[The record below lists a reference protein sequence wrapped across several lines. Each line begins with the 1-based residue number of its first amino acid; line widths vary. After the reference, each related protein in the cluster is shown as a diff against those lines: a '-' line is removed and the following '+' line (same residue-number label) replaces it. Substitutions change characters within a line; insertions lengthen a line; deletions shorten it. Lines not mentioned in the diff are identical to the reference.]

1 MVMFKTNKLIRGFT
15 LIELLI
21 VVAIIGILA
30 ALLTNN
36 FVAIRERAR
45 DAQRKSDLRQL
56 QSSLELYRSDNG
68 GYPVTSAGVYQLPAG
83 VISGSGNC
91 PNPGSFTYSSVT
103 YMKKIPCDPIG
114 VSYYNTGDYYY
125 SSDGTNYT
133 LAACVENVNDKDQNV
148 YISTSPSLPAGVNG
162 VTGCTSGYYFVL
174 QNP

>member
-1 MVMFKTNKLIRGFT
+1 MKKVHNSSRFSFSKGFT

-30 ALLTNN
+30 ALLTSN

-56 QSSLELYRSDNG
+56 QSALELYRSDIG
-68 GYPVTSAGVYQLPAG
+68 SYPVTSNSYQLPNS
-83 VISGSGNC
+83 VISGTGNC
-91 PNPGSFTYSSVT
+91 PSPGSFTYSSTT
-103 YMKKIPCDPIG
+103 YMKKIPCDPLG
-114 VSYYNTGDYYY
+114 ASYYNTGDYYY

-133 LAACVENVNDKDQNV
+133 LAACIENVNDTDQNV
-148 YISTSPSLPAGVNG
+148 TSTPPSGASGCP
-162 VTGCTSGYYFVL
+162 TGNKYFVL